1 MPGAQRSKNTVHAQL
16 PPWEYLGGESLTMDG
31 TPQALTIPSETSIFV
46 INAETAAIYYAING
60 PLAGLNSPGF
70 CPLDQGRIE
79 GPLSNLASCTVFGT
93 AAGVGVA
100 HVSYY
105 REV

>member
-1 MPGAQRSKNTVHAQL
+1 MPGAQRSKNTVHSQL

-31 TPQALTIPSETSIFV
+31 APQALTLPSETSIFV
-46 INAETAAIYYAING
+46 VNAETAAIYYAING
-60 PLAGLNSPGF
+60 PLAGPASPGY
-70 CPLDQGRIE
+70 CPTDQGRIE
-79 GPLSNLASCTVFGT
+79 GPLSNLASCTVWG
-93 AAGVGVA
+93 AAADTGVA